1 MKFWYTGIRVRNLKR
16 SLDFYTK
23 VIGMKEVRRGK
34 MPHGGVYVGL
44 RIPGSS
50 NEIELN
56 YYPRGNRF
64 ATRYTK
70 GEEMDHLGFVVKNAK
85 RVYRRLVAKGAKPVI
100 GPGETTDTELY
111 VADPDGIWIELSQA
125 S

>member
-1 MKFWYTGIRVRNLKR
+1 VKFWYTGIRVRNLKR
-16 SLDFYTK
+16 SVYFYTR
-23 VIGMKEVRRGK
+23 VLGMKEVRRGK

-44 RIPGSS
+44 RFQRSK

-64 ATRYTK
+64 ATKYTK
-70 GEEMDHLGFVVKNAK
+70 GEEMDHLGFVVKDTK
-85 RVYRRLVAKGAKPVI
+85 RAFRQLVARGARPVI
-100 GPGETTDTELY
+100 GPGDTKDTELY
-111 VADPDGIWIELSQA
+111 VADPDGIWIELCQA

>member
-23 VIGMKEVRRGK
+23 VLGMKEVRRGK

-44 RIPGSS
+44 RYPGSKT
-50 NEIELN
+50 ELELN
-56 YYPRGNRF
+56 YYPKGNRF
-64 ATRYTK
+64 ASKYTK
-70 GEEMDHLGFVVKNAK
+70 GEEMDHLGFVVENAK
-85 RVYRRLVAKGAKPVI
+85 RAYKQLLAKGAKSII
-100 GPGETTDTELY
+100 GPGDSSDTELY
-111 VADPDGIWIELSQA
+111 VADPDGIWIELCQA

>member
-16 SLDFYTK
+16 SIDFYTR
-23 VIGMKEVRRGK
+23 ILGMNEVRRGK

-44 RIPGSS
+44 RFPGSV
-50 NEIELN
+50 NELELN

-64 ATRYTK
+64 ATKYAK
-70 GEEMDHLGFVVKNAK
+70 GEEMDHLGFVVKDAK
-85 RVYRRLVAKGAKPVI
+85 KAFRQLVAKGAKPVI
-100 GPGETTDTELY
+100 GPGDTKDTELY
-111 VADPDGIWIELSQA
+111 VADPDGIWIELCQA